1 MQRTWGA
8 ENWAGGRHP
17 VDNALHGDWFQNFR
31 LQGSQNTN
39 DPAGLLY
46 AGDLEAF
53 RAVQKLVYGPPPV
66 ARKYLRGDR
75 EKEIGDLYFTS
86 I

>member
-1 MQRTWGA
+1 
-8 ENWAGGRHP
+8 
-17 VDNALHGDWFQNFR
+17 

-75 EKEIGDLYFTS
+75 EKEIGDLYFIS